1 EKVYGGPSPQYIAL
15 NKVDVFARE
24 VDMTQGFFLCLPILQ
39 NPQDA
44 GRKGRATRKFS
55 RLTDDRRHRMKKY
68 RILARI
74 QAVVLLAL
82 FVAVGIPA
90 FAQVEKGRFVG
101 RIADPQGAVVPNASV
116 KATNI
121 GTNITQSAETNS
133 TGEFVI
139 TPVSAGQY
147 KLTVSAS
154 GFKTITTSDIEV
166 DVGQIVREDL
176 TLQVGSST
184 TTIEVTT
191 ETSLI
196 NTDSA
201 TMGTIVSNQQ
211 LSDLPLNGRGFFQ
224 LAELTPGAALLAPTG
239 NSLAIRPEVVNGNTI
254 SGVHGFAMSFLLD
267 GVDVTEQHQ

>member
-1 EKVYGGPSPQYIAL
+1 
-15 NKVDVFARE
+15 
-24 VDMTQGFFLCLPILQ
+24 
-39 NPQDA
+39 
-44 GRKGRATRKFS
+44 
-55 RLTDDRRHRMKKY
+55 
-68 RILARI
+68 
-74 QAVVLLAL
+74 
-82 FVAVGIPA
+82 
-90 FAQVEKGRFVG
+90 
-101 RIADPQGAVVPNASV
+101 V

-121 GTNITQSAETNS
+121 GTNITQTALTNS

-139 TPVSAGQY
+139 TPVAAGQY

-154 GFKTITTSDIEV
+154 GFETITTSVIEV
-166 DVGQIVREDL
+166 NVGQIVRQDL
-176 TLQVGSST
+176 TLKVGSST

-191 ETSLI
+191 EASLI

-211 LSDLPLNGRGFFQ
+211 LATSLNGRGFFQ

-267 GVDVTEQHQ
+267 GVDVTEQHQGGTFMQTSIEALQEFSVQQKAYSAEWNRGGPG